1 MPKEIREKSLRFH
14 WAFGPMEF
22 FDKDIEKI
30 SSWAT
35 SIQIL
40 DFKLRHNEEFMTQY
54 VTLKELNREGND
66 LEDEEDA
73 ENQYYKDVIHNE

>member
-1 MPKEIREKSLRFH
+1 
-14 WAFGPMEF
+14 MEF